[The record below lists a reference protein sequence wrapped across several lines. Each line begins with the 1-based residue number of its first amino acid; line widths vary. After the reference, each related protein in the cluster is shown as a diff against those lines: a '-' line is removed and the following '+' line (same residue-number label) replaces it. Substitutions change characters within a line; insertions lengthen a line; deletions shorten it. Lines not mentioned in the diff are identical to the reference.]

1 MLCYIII
8 SMYIDVYRHIK
19 GHAIP
24 IDKNLTTGLDEAHCA
39 PRDLHSEL
47 CRQVAV
53 ARDSFLTSWNFEYR
67 KAAHFRDFQ
76 EQQAVA
82 WGASKRTPVKMRQA
96 DDCSWL
102 LHACFVSSFHR
113 FISSIPL
120 SKSDKNIAPTNCPC
134 EASGLGLPDEADRI

>member
-1 MLCYIII
+1 
-8 SMYIDVYRHIK
+8 MYIDVYRHIK
-19 GHAIP
+19 GLAIP

-82 WGASKRTPVKMRQA
+82 
-96 DDCSWL
+96 
-102 LHACFVSSFHR
+102 
-113 FISSIPL
+113 
-120 SKSDKNIAPTNCPC
+120 
-134 EASGLGLPDEADRI
+134 